1 MRTEVRTSGPEQGIR
16 ALPAACK
23 QVWGLQR
30 ERDLNLLPSLS
41 PSQSHLANL
50 QSSKLFFTSELLLI
64 ALYLIGREAIVMA
77 AVIFVDN
84 CNLFEDLHERELRRA
99 SRSVCVVFDVL
110 LPQEPDGGD

>member
-1 MRTEVRTSGPEQGIR
+1 MRASGPEQGIR

-64 ALYLIGREAIVMA
+64 ALYLIGREAIVCA
-77 AVIFVDN
+77 AVLFVDN